1 MKKKKSRKCEEKLE
15 IEINKLESDLGHS
28 GDTRNTLEE
37 LEYKK
42 SCLEDLRKQ
51 KIEESVLRSK
61 LNWMEFGEKPSKFF
75 LNLEKR
81 NFINRQMKKLIDEEG
96 NAIQDKNILFET
108 HRFYSHLYE
117 KKPIKTFDWNAIAD
131 LNVPK
136 LNSQLRDTLEGPLNI
151 NEAFEVV
158 KNMKNNKSPGL
169 DGFTAEFFKFFWDF
183 KFCNLIQSE
192 VNCRIRA
199 KRGVARRSEVF
210 MI

>member
-1 MKKKKSRKCEEKLE
+1 
-15 IEINKLESDLGHS
+15 
-28 GDTRNTLEE
+28 
-37 LEYKK
+37 
-42 SCLEDLRKQ
+42 
-51 KIEESVLRSK
+51 
-61 LNWMEFGEKPSKFF
+61 MEFGEKPSKFF

-169 DGFTAEFFKFFWDF
+169 DGFTAEFFKFFWDYLKYF
-183 KFCNLIQSE
+183 LVRSVNYAFLNGNMSYTQKLGVIALIPKGNKDRHFLRNWRPILLLN
-192 VNCRIRA
+192 VL
-199 KRGVARRSEVF
+199 
-210 MI
+210 